1 MNRILIIGGVAG
13 GASVAARL
21 RRLDEQAEII
31 LIEKGPYI
39 SYANCGLP
47 YYLGN
52 TIPQR
57 EKLFVQDPAVFALR
71 FRIDIRT
78 RSEATRIF
86 PEKKTVII
94 RNLENGESYEER
106 YDKLVLSPGASPIV
120 PELPGIHS
128 KGIFTLRDVQDT
140 DIIKQYIM
148 EHDVGCAVIVGGG
161 FIGLEMA
168 ENLTTAGMEVHLVEK
183 SNQVMAPLDPE
194 MANFIHQKL
203 YDNGICLHLG
213 CSIKAFDTEDEV
225 IRVQLDNGEEIP
237 ANMVMLCMGVR
248 PNTELAKTAGLEI
261 GSLGGISVDGFMQT
275 SDPDIY
281 ALGDAVEIPHLLL
294 QHPVLLPLAGP
305 ANKEAR
311 IAADNI
317 VLGNHRT
324 YNGCIGSSIAK
335 VFDLH
340 AASVGL
346 NEKQL
351 EQEGIPYCASYTHSA
366 SHATYYP
373 ASKML
378 DIKILFHPESGR
390 LLGAQVIGM
399 QGVDKRIEMLAQV
412 VSQKETV
419 ETLCEMEQAY
429 APPFA
434 SAKDPVNMAGFVADN
449 ILTGRCRVISW
460 KQLLQKDKQQTF
472 ILDVRTP
479 EEFRNGHIPEAQ
491 NMELDHLRE
500 NLDKLPKEKDIVLY
514 CAIGLRA
521 YLAYRI
527 LVQHG
532 FTRVWNLSGGY
543 RTYQMAVKKF

>member
-168 ENLTTAGMEVHLVEK
+168 ENLTMAGMEVHLVEK

-225 IRVQLDNGEEIP
+225 IRVQLNNGEEIP

-281 ALGDAVEIPHLLL
+281 ALGDAVEHCVKPVPFDDKIIYIAL
-294 QHPVLLPLAGP
+294 QSPGKHVERFGKVLRF
-305 ANKEAR
+305 EAALYLGAR
-311 IAADNI
+311 GKIAARHAERRF
-317 VLGNHRT
+317 GN
-324 YNGCIGSSIAK
+324 A
-335 VFDLH
+335 
-340 AASVGL
+340 
-346 NEKQL
+346 
-351 EQEGIPYCASYTHSA
+351 
-366 SHATYYP
+366 
-373 ASKML
+373 L
-378 DIKILFHPESGR
+378 D
-390 LLGAQVIGM
+390 
-399 QGVDKRIEMLAQV
+399 
-412 VSQKETV
+412 
-419 ETLCEMEQAY
+419 
-429 APPFA
+429 
-434 SAKDPVNMAGFVADN
+434 
-449 ILTGRCRVISW
+449 
-460 KQLLQKDKQQTF
+460 
-472 ILDVRTP
+472 
-479 EEFRNGHIPEAQ
+479 
-491 NMELDHLRE
+491 
-500 NLDKLPKEKDIVLY
+500 
-514 CAIGLRA
+514 GLRYRA
-521 YLAYRI
+521 YD
-527 LVQHG
+527 QHRRDERQQQRGDHYDAEG
-532 FTRVWNLSGGY
+532 FRY
-543 RTYQMAVKKF
+543 